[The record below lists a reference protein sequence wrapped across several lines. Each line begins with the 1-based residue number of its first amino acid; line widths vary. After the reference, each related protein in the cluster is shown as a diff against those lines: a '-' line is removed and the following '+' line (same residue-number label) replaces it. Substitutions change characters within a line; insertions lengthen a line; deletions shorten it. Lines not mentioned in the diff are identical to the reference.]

1 MAIPQQVRE
10 QDHTMMS
17 DIDKT
22 QKGDD
27 HEDST
32 DVVCSRLR
40 EVRW

>member
-1 MAIPQQVRE
+1 
-10 QDHTMMS
+10 MS

-32 DVVCSRLR
+32 DGGDIVCSRLR